1 MQQEQQPP
9 AEAPV
14 QQEAPPTAEAPA
26 AVRIESKGVSATVT
40 EAEIAKIA
48 PKKWAGK
55 FESPEALEQAYAE
68 AQKLIGQ
75 RRIDSPEALAEKAG
89 VKLEELTTAYL
100 ADGRIPPTALEAL
113 EKAGIGRA
121 FAERIVQGEAARVR
135 YAQGEVERVVQQ
147 VTEIAGGAVQR
158 DTVLNWAAASLPKA
172 DIETMNKRL
181 NDPGQA
187 VSAIRELMFMHQQ
200 AVGAGKARPLVS
212 GIAPVAEA
220 PGFSTS
226 DQVVAAFAAARRQG
240 YMDEAT
246 RRRIANT
253 PQHVLQGINR

>member
-1 MQQEQQPP
+1 MEQEHPP
-9 AEAPV
+9 AEAP
-14 QQEAPPTAEAPA
+14 AEAASPPA
-26 AVRIESKGVSATVT
+26 ETPGAVRIESKGAAATADMAT
-40 EAEIAKIA
+40 IAEIT

-55 FESPEALEQAYAE
+55 FDSPEALETAYAE

-89 VKLEELTTAYL
+89 VKLEELTTAYM
-100 ADGRIPPTALEAL
+100 ADGKLPLAAVEAL

-158 DTVLNWAAASLPKA
+158 DTVLNWAASSLPKA
-172 DIETMNKRL
+172 DIEKMNARL
-181 NDPGQA
+181 NDPAQA

-220 PGFSTS
+220 PGFTNSA
-226 DQVVAAFAAARRQG
+226 QVVAAFAAARRQG
-240 YMDEAT
+240 YLDEAT
-246 RRRIANT
+246 KRRLANT
-253 PQHVLQGINR
+253 PSHILQGINR

>member
-1 MQQEQQPP
+1 MDQEHPP
-9 AEAPV
+9 AEAPA
-14 QQEAPPTAEAPA
+14 EAAPPPAESPG
-26 AVRIESKGVSATVT
+26 AVRIESKGVSAVADPKAI
-40 EAEIAKIA
+40 AEIT

-55 FESPEALEQAYAE
+55 FDSPEALEKAYAE
-68 AQKLIGQ
+68 AQALIGS

-89 VKLEELTTAYL
+89 VKLEELTTAYM
-100 ADGRIPPTALEAL
+100 ADGKLPVTALEAL

-135 YAQGEVERVVQQ
+135 NAQGEVERVVQQ
-147 VTEIAGGAVQR
+147 VTDIAGGAVQR

-172 DIETMNKRL
+172 DIEKMNARL
-181 NDPGQA
+181 NDPQQA

-220 PGFSTS
+220 PGFSS
-226 DQVVAAFAAARRQG
+226 SAQVVAAMAAARRQG

-246 RRRIANT
+246 KRRIANT
-253 PQHVLQGINR
+253 PTHILQGINR

>member
-1 MQQEQQPP
+1 MQQEHQP
-9 AEAPV
+9 AEAPA
-14 QQEAPPTAEAPA
+14 QAAAPPKAEAPE
-26 AVRIESKGVSATVT
+26 AVRIESKGVSATADPAT
-40 EAEIAKIA
+40 IAEIT

-100 ADGRIPPTALEAL
+100 ADGKIPPTALDAL

-135 YAQGEVERVVQQ
+135 NAQVEVERVVQQ
-147 VTEIAGGAVQR
+147 VTEIAGGQSQR

-172 DIETMNKRL
+172 DIETMNRRL

-212 GIAPVAEA
+212 GIAPAAEA
-220 PGFSTS
+220 PGFTSS
-226 DQVVAAFAAARRQG
+226 DQVVAAFAAARRHG
-240 YMDEAT
+240 YLDEAT
-246 RRRIANT
+246 KRRLANT
-253 PQHVLQGINR
+253 PQHILQGINR

>member
-1 MQQEQQPP
+1 MQQEQAP
-9 AEAPV
+9 AEAPA
-14 QQEAPPTAEAPA
+14 QQGAPPEAEAPT
-26 AVRIESKGVSATVT
+26 AVQIQSKGVSAVAT
-40 EAEIAKIA
+40 EAMIAEIA

-89 VKLEELTTAYL
+89 VKLEEMTTAFI
-100 ADGRIPPTALEAL
+100 ADGKIAPAHLEAL
-113 EKAGIGRA
+113 DKAGIGRA
-121 FAERIVQGEAARVR
+121 FAERLIQGEAARVK
-135 YAQGEVERVVQQ
+135 YAQSEVDRVIGQ
-147 VTEIAGGAVQR
+147 VTEIAGGATQR
-158 DTVLNWAAASLPKA
+158 DTVLNWAAASMPKG
-172 DIETMNKRL
+172 DIEAMNRRL
-181 NDPGQA
+181 NDPSQA

-200 AVGAGKARPLVS
+200 AVGAGKARPLVQ
-212 GIAPVAEA
+212 GMAPVAEA

-226 DQVVAAFAAARRQG
+226 DQVVSAYAAARRQG

-253 PQHVLQGINR
+253 PMHLLQGINR

>member
-1 MQQEQQPP
+1 MEQEHPP
-9 AEAPV
+9 AEAP
-14 QQEAPPTAEAPA
+14 AEAASPPA
-26 AVRIESKGVSATVT
+26 ETPGAVRIESKGVSATADT
-40 EAEIAKIA
+40 ATIAEIT

-55 FESPEALEQAYAE
+55 FDSPEALESAYAE

-89 VKLEELTTAYL
+89 VKLEELTTAYM
-100 ADGRIPPTALEAL
+100 ADGKLPLAAVEAL

-158 DTVLNWAAASLPKA
+158 DTVLNWAASSLPKA
-172 DIETMNKRL
+172 DIEKMNSRL
-181 NDPGQA
+181 NDPAQA

-220 PGFSTS
+220 PGFTNSS
-226 DQVVAAFAAARRQG
+226 QVVAAFAAARRQG
-240 YMDEAT
+240 YLDEAT
-246 RRRIANT
+246 KRRLANT
-253 PQHVLQGINR
+253 PSHILQGINR